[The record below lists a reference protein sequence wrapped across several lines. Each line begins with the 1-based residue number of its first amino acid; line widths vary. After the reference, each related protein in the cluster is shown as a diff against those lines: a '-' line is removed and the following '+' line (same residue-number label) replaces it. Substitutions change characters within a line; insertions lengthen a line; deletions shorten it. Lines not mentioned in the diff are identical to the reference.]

1 MQLQNSKVSGDDFT
15 DLLSPDEAVR
25 LIPEKFKISRSTL
38 MRLAKAGKIRSYQPV
53 PRGRRFFRREDI
65 LGLLEPQGGAE
76 NDAGSEGC
84 LIVRCLVWKESD
96 RGSGLRS
103 NLRIANDVV

>member
-1 MQLQNSKVSGDDFT
+1 MNYIQSMQLQNSKVSGDDFT

-76 NDAGSEGC
+76 NDVGSEG
-84 LIVRCLVWKESD
+84 WSD
-96 RGSGLRS
+96 RPLPGLES
-103 NLRIANDVV
+103 AQ